1 MSRRNDLR
9 HVFVGVCYGAAVAF
23 PRPYGRYILED
34 RLAMGGMAEIF
45 RARTATAGFDK
56 RVCIKRVLPHFLE
69 EDDFVTMF
77 RDEAKTAARLQHA
90 NVVQVFDFGEVTEDG
105 QTTLFLAMELVEG
118 LDLRKLA
125 DASRKK
131 NIPFTVGEVAQ
142 IGIEMCR
149 GLHHAHTLKDESG
162 ALLGLVHRDISP
174 HNVLVSKQGEVKIT
188 DFGIAK
194 AAERATHTSTGIVK
208 GKVAY
213 MSPEQAEGK
222 HFDHRLDQWATG
234 VVLWE
239 LLCGGRLF
247 RGDND
252 VTILRKVLNVEVPL
266 PTVIRN
272 DVPVEFEHIILRAL
286 SGEPEGRFADMR
298 QMELALSRFL
308 FSGAVDPSTAE
319 VRSCYARIIDN
330 AGNEPRRTNILPAAD
345 VSPRNAPAPTT
356 ILRDEQRGTVEV
368 PRQNTSP
375 SILVQSSPSLVA
387 ALPSVSGSGDGS
399 QVFAASERIA
409 AAPGPWGAQ
418 NEGTQNVTRL
428 VEDAASL
435 EQAVRTFDERSARQT
450 PAPRDSVRPS
460 SSSLPPTPERS
471 MGNRAAPI
479 TLLNDGDLA
488 AAAAAASA
496 IALLGHAHA
505 NSDTLIAEPDESA
518 TPATRT
524 LVPASDSQRNLA
536 APAPV
541 TAPTA
546 PLKRPGDADDVA
558 LALPRSRTP
567 LYAAGVLGL
576 GAVAAVVIAMSG
588 RSVEAPAAEVAAVA
602 PVAVVA
608 PPTPA
613 ESAPPAPTPPP
624 VVAAVA
630 PVVAEPAP
638 EPAVPVVTAA
648 PAAPA
653 TALASKPVARPIKP
667 TAAPVSSVPVAVPA
681 TPATSPAAEANDE
694 PQGAPGSIYVDVPGG
709 WATVSVGKRVFGETP
724 LTVTLPAGK
733 YTLTLEGGDG
743 RKKNIPITVVA
754 GKKTQ
759 LREPL

>member
-1 MSRRNDLR
+1 
-9 HVFVGVCYGAAVAF
+9 VAF

-69 EDDFVTMF
+69 DDDFVTMF

-252 VTILRKVLNVEVPL
+252 ATILRKVLSVEVPL
-266 PTVIRN
+266 PTVVRA
-272 DVPVEFEHIILRAL
+272 DVPVEFEQIILRAL

-308 FSGAVDPSTAE
+308 FSGAIDPSTAE
-319 VRSCYARIIDN
+319 VRSCYARIVDN
-330 AGNEPRRTNILPAAD
+330 VAADEPRRTTVLPAVA
-345 VSPRNAPAPTT
+345 VAARSAPAPTT
-356 ILRDEQRGTVEV
+356 IARDEQGGTLEL
-368 PRQNTSP
+368 PKQNTSP
-375 SILVQSSPSLVA
+375 SMLVQSSPSLLA
-387 ALPSVSGSGDGS
+387 AMASANGRSDES
-399 QVFAASERIA
+399 QVFAASERVA
-409 AAPGPWGAQ
+409 AAPGPD
-418 NEGTQNVTRL
+418 GTHNVTRL

-450 PAPRDSVRPS
+450 PAPRDSLRPS
-460 SSSLPPTPERS
+460 SSFERS
-471 MGNRAAPI
+471 QGNRAAPV
-479 TLLNDGDLA
+479 TVLGDGDLA

-496 IALLGHAHA
+496 VGLSGHGPAL
-505 NSDTLIAEPDESA
+505 SDGADDPDEA
-518 TPATRT
+518 GTPATRT
-524 LVPASDSQRNLA
+524 LVPASESQRNSP
-536 APAPV
+536 APAAV
-541 TAPTA
+541 TAPPTA
-546 PLKRPGDADDVA
+546 VSRSSDAVMVA
-558 LALPRSRTP
+558 PATPRSRTP
-567 LYAAGVLGL
+567 LYAASVLGL
-576 GAVAAVVIAMSG
+576 GAVAAVVIALSG
-588 RSVEAPAAEVAAVA
+588 GGSANAPATEVAAVA
-602 PVAVVA
+602 PVVPVAVVA
-608 PPTPA
+608 PPVPTPT
-613 ESAPPAPTPPP
+613 ETVPPAPTPPP
-624 VVAAVA
+624 VVAPA
-630 PVVAEPAP
+630 PVVAAPAP
-638 EPAVPVVTAA
+638 EPVVSSA

-653 TALASKPVARPIKP
+653 TTSTTKPMTRPAKAPASAP
-667 TAAPVSSVPVAVPA
+667 TPPAAQPA
-681 TPATSPAAEANDE
+681 TDADAE

-743 RKKNIPITVVA
+743 RKKNVPVTVVA
-754 GKKTQ
+754 GKKSQ

>member
-1 MSRRNDLR
+1 VQRNDLR
-9 HVFVGVCYGAAVAF
+9 HAFVGLCYGAAVAF

-69 EDDFVTMF
+69 DDDFVTMF

-149 GLHHAHTLKDESG
+149 GLHHAHTLKDEGG

-174 HNVLVSKQGEVKIT
+174 HNVLISKQGEVKIT

-252 VTILRKVLNVEVPL
+252 ATILRKVLNVEVPL
-266 PTVIRN
+266 PTVMRN
-272 DVPVEFEHIILRAL
+272 DVPADFERIILRAL
-286 SGEPEGRFADMR
+286 AGEPEGRFADMR

-308 FSGAVDPSTAE
+308 FSGAVDPSTTE

-330 AGNEPRRTNILPAAD
+330 VAASEPRRTNILPAAD
-345 VSPRNAPAPTT
+345 VAPRSVPAPTT
-356 ILRDEQRGTVEV
+356 IARDEQGATVEV
-368 PRQNTSP
+368 QGGSSP
-375 SILVQSSPSLVA
+375 SILVQSSPSLA
-387 ALPSVSGSGDGS
+387 AAMASANAPSDES
-399 QVFAASERIA
+399 QVFAVSERVA
-409 AAPGPWGAQ
+409 AAPGPLEATGA
-418 NEGTQNVTRL
+418 GTQNVTRL

-450 PAPRDSVRPS
+450 PAPRDSLRPTAS
-460 SSSLPPTPERS
+460 PTSPPERS
-471 MGNRAAPI
+471 MSNRAAPV

-496 IALLGHAHA
+496 IALSGHTD
-505 NSDTLIAEPDESA
+505 SDSLTADPEEA
-518 TPATRT
+518 GTPATRT
-524 LVPASDSQRNLA
+524 LVPASESQRNVV

-541 TAPTA
+541 TAPTGSQN
-546 PLKRPGDADDVA
+546 RVSDADDVA
-558 LALPRSRTP
+558 VALPRSRTP
-567 LYAAGVLGL
+567 LYAAGVLSL
-576 GAVAAVVIAMSG
+576 GAVAAVVIAMGAS
-588 RSVEAPAAEVAAVA
+588 RTDAPSAVPVPVVAA
-602 PVAVVA
+602 
-608 PPTPA
+608 PPPA
-613 ESAPPAPTPPP
+613 ETPPAPTPAPTPPTVSPP
-624 VVAAVA
+624 VAEPVAAVA
-630 PVVAEPAP
+630 EPAAPQPTPVVSATPATP
-638 EPAVPVVTAA
+638 TPATTAVSAKPALRPAKPTAPTAA
-648 PAAPA
+648 PAA
-653 TALASKPVARPIKP
+653 
-667 TAAPVSSVPVAVPA
+667 
-681 TPATSPAAEANDE
+681 TPSPGAEAAAVE
-694 PQGAPGSIYVDVPGG
+694 PQGPPGSIYVDVPGG

-743 RKKNIPITVVA
+743 RKKNVPVTVVA
-754 GKKTQ
+754 GKKIQ

>member
-1 MSRRNDLR
+1 M
-9 HVFVGVCYGAAVAF
+9 AF

-69 EDDFVTMF
+69 DDDFVTMF

-131 NIPFTVGEVAQ
+131 NIPFSVGEVAQ

-252 VTILRKVLNVEVPL
+252 ATILRKVLNVEVPL

-272 DVPVEFEHIILRAL
+272 DVPVEFERIILRAL
-286 SGEPEGRFADMR
+286 AGEPEGRFADMR

-308 FSGAVDPSTAE
+308 FSGAVDPATAE

-330 AGNEPRRTNILPAAD
+330 AVAEPRRTSILPAAD
-345 VSPRNAPAPTT
+345 VAPRGAPVLTT
-356 ILRDEQRGTVEV
+356 IARDEQGGTVEV
-368 PRQNTSP
+368 PKHNTSP
-375 SILVQSSPSLVA
+375 SILVQSSPSLA
-387 ALPSVSGSGDGS
+387 AAMASANGPSDESH
-399 QVFAASERIA
+399 VFAASERVA
-409 AAPGPWGAQ
+409 AAPGA
-418 NEGTQNVTRL
+418 EGTQNVTRL

-435 EQAVRTFDERSARQT
+435 EQAVRAFDERSARQT
-450 PAPRDSVRPS
+450 PAPRDSVRPG
-460 SSSLPPTPERS
+460 LAFLPERS
-471 MGNRAAPI
+471 MSNRAAPV

-496 IALLGHAHA
+496 IALSGAHA
-505 NSDTLIAEPDESA
+505 NSDTLIAEPDETA

-524 LVPASDSQRNLA
+524 LVPSGDSQRTVA
-536 APAPV
+536 ALAPV

-546 PLKRPGDADDVA
+546 PLQRLSDADEVA
-558 LALPRSRTP
+558 PPRSRTP

-588 RSVEAPAAEVAAVA
+588 GGSAEAPAVPVAAVA
-602 PVAVVA
+602 PPSPPA
-608 PPTPA
+608 PTA
-613 ESAPPAPTPPP
+613 TETAPPAPTPPP
-624 VVAAVA
+624 APAMLPATA
-630 PVVAEPAP
+630 PVVEAPAAE
-638 EPAVPVVTAA
+638 PVVTATPASPTTVSSAKPAARPVKPAAGTAAPVTTPA
-648 PAAPA
+648 PAAP
-653 TALASKPVARPIKP
+653 VAA
-667 TAAPVSSVPVAVPA
+667 AAPTPEVAA
-681 TPATSPAAEANDE
+681 D
-694 PQGAPGSIYVDVPGG
+694 PQGPPGSIYVDVPGG

-724 LTVTLPAGK
+724 ITVTLPAGR

-743 RKKNIPITVVA
+743 RKKNIPVTVVA
-754 GKKTQ
+754 GKKIQ